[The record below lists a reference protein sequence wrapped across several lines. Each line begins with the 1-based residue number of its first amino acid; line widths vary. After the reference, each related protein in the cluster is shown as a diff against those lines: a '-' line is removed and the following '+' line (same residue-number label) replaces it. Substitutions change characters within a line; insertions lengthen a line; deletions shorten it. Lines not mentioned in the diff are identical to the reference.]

1 MDGASG
7 VFGRSRGRRG
17 GSGESLAARP
27 LDNGDHR
34 CYFGAC
40 RIRRLPKQEAT
51 TNRVYRALADPTRR
65 RILALLRERPMTA
78 GELASQFEL
87 SWPTMSGHFA
97 VLREASLVQAD
108 RTGST
113 ITYRINQTVLQEAL
127 MALMDALG
135 VDPTERP
142 A

>member
-1 MDGASG
+1 M
-7 VFGRSRGRRG
+7 
-17 GSGESLAARP
+17 
-27 LDNGDHR
+27 
-34 CYFGAC
+34 
-40 RIRRLPKQEAT
+40 
-51 TNRVYRALADPTRR
+51 YRALGDPTRR

-97 VLREASLVQAD
+97 VLREAGLVQAD

-113 ITYRINQTVLQEAL
+113 VTYRLNQTVLQEAL
-127 MALMDALG
+127 MALLDALG
-135 VDPTERP
+135 FDATVRP

>member
-1 MDGASG
+1 MS
-7 VFGRSRGRRG
+7 
-17 GSGESLAARP
+17 
-27 LDNGDHR
+27 
-34 CYFGAC
+34 
-40 RIRRLPKQEAT
+40 

-87 SWPTMSGHFA
+87 AWPTMSGHFA
-97 VLREASLVQAD
+97 VLRAANLVQAE

-113 ITYRINQTVLQEAL
+113 ITYRLNQTVLQEAL

-135 VDPTERP
+135 VSP
-142 A
+142 AEPSA